1 MNSRSMNLASEDRW
15 GHFELS
21 AKFENGESTAD
32 RVEIKGAQKA
42 CRGRGGEAKEG
53 QGGGEGLVKEARGAD
68 ENDMD
73 MTPQIR

>member
-1 MNSRSMNLASEDRW
+1 MHLASEGRW

-42 CRGRGGEAKEG
+42 CRGGEAKES
-53 QGGGEGLVKEARGAD
+53 QGGGDGLVKDARGADD

-73 MTPQIR
+73 MTRQIR